1 MDIPQEISEKIA
13 SYIRRPYKDEDI
25 LIIVGGGRFEICMP
39 SDLFMKKERT
49 FGRKESVIQRHAQW
63 ARRKWA
69 SGVREIF
76 IYRERGDILNLI

>member
-1 MDIPQEISEKIA
+1 MDIPQEISDKIA

-39 SDLFMKKERT
+39 LELFIERERKT
-49 FGRKESVIQRHAQW
+49 GKKESVIQRHAQW

-69 SGVREIF
+69 SGEREIF
-76 IYRERGDILNLI
+76 IY